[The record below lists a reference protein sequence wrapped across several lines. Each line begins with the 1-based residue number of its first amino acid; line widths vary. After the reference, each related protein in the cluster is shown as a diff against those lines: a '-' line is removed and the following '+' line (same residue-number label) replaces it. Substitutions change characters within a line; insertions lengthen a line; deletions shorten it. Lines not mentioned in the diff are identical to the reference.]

1 MEIINKVAESGIITL
16 DLEQFYPKE
25 EIVEFDIKQY
35 LFKELI
41 LKEIE
46 FRQALK
52 TIDWSQYQNKI
63 VTIFCSSD
71 AILPQ
76 WSFMLITQYLVPYT
90 SKIYFGNKE
99 KVEQDLYL
107 DNIKQLDTTIY
118 IDQRVVIKGCS
129 NKKNLDAAFVEISKL
144 LIPKVKSLFFGEPC
158 STVPIY
164 KKK

>member
-1 MEIINKVAESGIITL
+1 
-16 DLEQFYPKE
+16 
-25 EIVEFDIKQY
+25 
-35 LFKELI
+35 
-41 LKEIE
+41 
-46 FRQALK
+46 
-52 TIDWSQYQNKI
+52 
-63 VTIFCSSD
+63 
-71 AILPQ
+71 
-76 WSFMLITQYLVPYT
+76 MLITQYLVPYT

-99 KVEQDLYL
+99 KVEQDLYIE
-107 DNIKQLDTTIY
+107 NIKQLDTTIY